1 MELFH
6 VAVFC
11 TSFVGG
17 YLFHYVREKVRR
29 KTIRDL
35 VRESFHPDGFTLEH
49 STNRIKHQVSEEVA
63 REVSELFKVGLPK
76 VQKDYTSAVKQY
88 VDLSERWRGREAV
101 IPRAQKES
109 GLSGPKLTVTSNT
122 SRPKLVVDALYGD
135 PSDDKNAPLDSEP
148 PAKRGKSRVKKW

>member
-35 VRESFHPDGFTLEH
+35 VRESFHPNGFTLEH

-63 REVSELFKVGLPK
+63 REVTDLFKQGVVKMPKMPK
-76 VQKDYTSAVKQY
+76 VPDGSSTDVVKNFMEF
-88 VDLSERWRGREAV
+88 SERWRGREAV
-101 IPRAQKES
+101 IPRVNKEP
-109 GLSGPKLTVTSNT
+109 GLPDPKFTVTSTPSRVGVLDMT
-122 SRPKLVVDALYGD
+122 SG
-135 PSDDKNAPLDSEP
+135 
-148 PAKRGKSRVKKW
+148 KRGKSKVKKW

>member
-35 VRESFHPDGFTLEH
+35 VRDSFHPDGFTLEH

-63 REVSELFKVGLPK
+63 REVTDLFKQGVVKMPK
-76 VQKDYTSAVKQY
+76 MPDPSTNVVKNFMEF
-88 VDLSERWRGREAV
+88 SERWRDREV
-101 IPRAQKES
+101 VMPWKQEDNV
-109 GLSGPKLTVTSNT
+109 GLPSPKLTVTSNCNG
-122 SRPKLVVDALYGD
+122 SHLVSVETQIPISGE
-135 PSDDKNAPLDSEP
+135 SAP
-148 PAKRGKSRVKKW
+148 KRGKSKVRKW